1 MVTENLQDYYTNDCP
16 FFDYYKIYSD
26 GSHYIARKAIRGR
39 SVKREI
45 KFRTEMDEVFEALF
59 ATAREAYDTEGK
71 TGKDLKELKAFIQT
85 GMEDSFPDES
95 DLEKYVSENVDRKIR
110 NIWKREKRFRRK
122 AYLNRWNYFVTFTY
136 SDLKHTEDSFR
147 KKLRKCLSNLHTRR
161 GWCFQGV
168 AEHGKETG
176 RLHYHF
182 LVYVP
187 EGEMIGEIFERKEYS
202 KREGK
207 MKITHPND
215 FFERKFGK
223 SDFEELSEMEIRNGN
238 AINYL
243 LKYLRKTDERVIYS
257 RGTPMEICKRLD
269 ENAFVA
275 EIENDYVQKFVVFD
289 NVISWERDIKPRTQ
303 RRLRYVA

>member
-26 GSHYIARKAIRGR
+26 GSHYIARKVIRGR

-45 KFRTEMDEVFEALF
+45 KLRTEMDEVFEALF

-187 EGEMIGEIFERKEYS
+187 AGEMIGEIFERKEYS

-223 SDFEELSEMEIRNGN
+223 SDFEELNEMEIRNGN

>member
-1 MVTENLQDYYTNDCP
+1 MLTENLQDYYTNDCP

-26 GSHYIARKAIRGR
+26 GSHYIARKKRLGR
-39 SVKREI
+39 SFRREI
-45 KFRTEMDEVFEALF
+45 KPVTEMYEVFETLF
-59 ATAREAYDTEGK
+59 ATAREVYDTAGK
-71 TGKDLKELKAFIQT
+71 SGKELKELKDFIQT
-85 GMEDSFPDES
+85 GMEDSFPDEPNM
-95 DLEKYVSENVDRKIR
+95 DQYVSENVDRKMR

-136 SDLKHTEDSFR
+136 SDLKHTEESFK

-168 AEHGKETG
+168 PERGKETG

-187 EGEMIGEIFERKEYS
+187 AGEMVGRIYERREYS

-207 MKITHPND
+207 MKTTHAND

-223 SDFEELSEMEIRNGN
+223 TDFEELNEMEMRNGN

-257 RGTPMEICKRLD
+257 RGTPMEVCKRLD
-269 ENAFVA
+269 ENAFAA
-275 EIENDYVQKFVVFD
+275 EIEDDYVQKFVVFD
-289 NVISWERDIKPRTQ
+289 NVISWDRDIKPLTQ